1 MLTVQRARQ
10 APVPAGRRIG
20 LAVAAGGPLG
30 GTYEVGALLALAE
43 ALSGVDLNALHAY
56 VGVSAGAFIA
66 AGLANAVSPSQM
78 AQIFITGESTHSFTA
93 NTLFKPAYREFR
105 ERLARAPSVLTTALG
120 RWLRQP
126 GDFRV
131 IDAFTTLSRMVPT
144 GVFDNDPLERMMAQV
159 FATRGHT
166 NDFRRLGAQLYV
178 VAVDLD
184 SGQSVAFGSPGRDHV
199 PISKACQASSA
210 MPGLYPPVAIEHR
223 YYVDGALQT
232 TMHASLALDAGCDL
246 VIGINPIVPYDL
258 HLTGDRERRL
268 ERLVDGGLPVVLS
281 QTVRAIIHSRMKA
294 SMRRYAD
301 QYSDRDVILL
311 EPDRGDS
318 RMFFTNAFSYR
329 RREQVCQ
336 HAYAKTR
343 ADLLARRQEIA
354 PVLARHG
361 IRLRTRVLSDPDR
374 HFTQAMSVPLQV
386 RERAKLSNRVTN
398 DLSASLDRLERWV
411 ADTGEKRAS

>member
-1 MLTVQRARQ
+1 MLTVQRARE
-10 APVPAGRRIG
+10 APTLAGRRIG

-30 GTYEVGALLALAE
+30 GTYEVGALLALDE

-66 AGLANAVSPSQM
+66 AGLANEVSPSQM
-78 AQIFITGESTHSFTA
+78 AQIFITGESAHSFTA
-93 NTLFKPAYREFR
+93 KTLFKPAYREYR
-105 ERLARAPSVLTTALG
+105 ERVARAPGVLGAAVG

-126 GDFRV
+126 ADFRI
-131 IDAFTTLSRMVPT
+131 IDLFTTLSRMVPT
-144 GVFDNDPLERMMAQV
+144 GVFDNGPLERMMAEV
-159 FATRGHT
+159 FGTRGHT
-166 NDFRRLGAQLYV
+166 NDFRRLRHQLYV
-178 VAVDLD
+178 IAVDLD
-184 SGQSVAFGSPGRDHV
+184 SGLSVAFGSPGRDHV
-199 PISKACQASSA
+199 PISKACQASGA
-210 MPGLYPPVAIEHR
+210 MPGLYPPVAIEDR

-246 VIGINPIVPYDL
+246 VIGINPIVPYDM

-268 ERLVDGGLPVVLS
+268 TRLVDGGLPVVLS

-301 QYSDRDVILL
+301 QYAHKDVLLL

-318 RMFFTNAFSYR
+318 RMFFTNAFSYH

-343 ADLLARRQEIA
+343 ADLLGRRQEIE
-354 PVLARHG
+354 PILARHG
-361 IRLRTRVLSDPDR
+361 IRLRTRLLRDPQR
-374 HFTQAMSVPLQV
+374 HFTQAMSVPLQAH
-386 RERAKLSNRVTN
+386 ERARLRNRVTN
-398 DLSASLDRLERWV
+398 ELSASLDQLERWV
-411 ADTGEKRAS
+411 QDTRRTRTS